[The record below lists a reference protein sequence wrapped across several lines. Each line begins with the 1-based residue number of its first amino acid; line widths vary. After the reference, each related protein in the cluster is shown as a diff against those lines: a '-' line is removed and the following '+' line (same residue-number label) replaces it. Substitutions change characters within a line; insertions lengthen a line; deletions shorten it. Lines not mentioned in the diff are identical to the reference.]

1 MKLSPVVALLLLTYM
16 NVINFVDRGIV
27 AGAGLKIKG
36 CVSDVAE
43 CGPVHDV
50 KKCDNDPDVVP
61 CTACRVC
68 ASTCEGKTVRQ
79 TGLGISEFLLGII
92 QSLFMLGY
100 MLGSFVFSHMVHG
113 RRLYKLLGSGMGLWT
128 LAVLGSG
135 LSGKLTGD
143 NRQLA
148 VVLLGVSRA
157 LSGVGE
163 AALATIALP
172 HLDDVVPASSKGKYL
187 AAYLCAMPFGTAL
200 GFAWAG
206 AVSEKLS
213 WEWAYMLEAPFMLPV
228 VAFLYFAP
236 LEAKLKESPVSPN
249 AETPL
254 LAAANAGDDA
264 APPSLLS
271 DVLTCLR
278 QPVFTLTAFGL
289 AAYTFS
295 TSGLAF
301 FTPMFLQS
309 YRPCDPAW
317 QFSEAQADVL
327 FGVLVSSAGLVGVV
341 AGGWLYDE
349 SVRVFTGNDCVRALK
364 LCLVEVGAASALFVF
379 AGAVTNVAGFFVLVW
394 LACVLCFLTMT
405 PCNLV
410 LLDAVPVRLRSLSMA
425 LSLVVGHLFGDVP
438 SPSLIGLVADRSGA
452 LAAYYVAGLG
462 TPVSFALWALAAV
475 YAARRTRPLV

>member
-68 ASTCEGKTVRQ
+68 ASTCDGKTVTQ
-79 TGLGISEFLLGII
+79 TGLGISEFLLGVI

-100 MLGSFVFSHMVHG
+100 MFGSFVFSHIVHG

-128 LAVLGSG
+128 VAVLGSG
-135 LSGKLTGD
+135 LSGMLAGD
-143 NRQLA
+143 NRHLA
-148 VVLLGVSRA
+148 VILLGASRA

-172 HLDDVVPASSKGKYL
+172 HLADIVPASSKGKYF

-206 AVSEKLS
+206 AVSETLS
-213 WEWAYMLEAPFMLPV
+213 WEWAYILEAPFMLPV

-236 LEAKLKESPVSPN
+236 LEAKLKDTSSSSSPD
-249 AETPL
+249 AEGTEAPL
-254 LAAANAGDDA
+254 LAATAEGA
-264 APPSLLS
+264 APTSLLS
-271 DVLTCLR
+271 DVVTCLR
-278 QPVFTLTAFGL
+278 QPVFTLTALGL

-364 LCLVEVGAASALFVF
+364 LCLVEVGVASALFVL
-379 AGAVTNVAGFFVLVW
+379 AGAVTNVAGFFFLVW
-394 LACVLCFLTMT
+394 VACVLCFLTMS

-410 LLDAVPVRLRSLSMA
+410 LLEAVPVRLRSMSMA

-438 SPSLIGLVADRSGA
+438 SPSLIGWASDRSGV
-452 LAAYYVAGLG
+452 LAAYYVAWLG

-475 YAARRTRPLV
+475 YAARRM